1 MRGNPGRFCYKM
13 KKRKKV
19 LCVVLTVALFLCAMS
34 VSTGA
39 QGGGRRIDK
48 EFQEE
53 IALGGP
59 MGIIDAVACEF
70 GVEDGKHMMYIVE
83 ASRPTA
89 TFFVYN
95 LDEKKVERSI
105 PLQAGAGAYTKTA
118 WYIKKGPD
126 GNIYILPH
134 GYILLY
140 RYHTVTKQLESSG
153 TTPIAGMTAGY
164 GLVFDEEGNIYFGTF
179 PTPNIYQCDKDL
191 NIVREY
197 SNVFPGER
205 YVMSMTY
212 YNGKIYAGGQ
222 APTTG
227 FVSLDVNTGEV
238 TRLKQPEE
246 SYPGTKVVNYYMM
259 DHIGNLIFCTTKNE
273 DRSSYCLIYDAD
285 KGDWV
290 RQFPRG
296 YGFWLPPYQGDGKTY
311 LLTAPAGAPISEVG
325 LYEVD
330 LETLE
335 AVNTETY
342 YYDNLVGS
350 TWMEV
355 PGHPELPGES
365 LITFSRNSQSLVA
378 LNMQSKQTVVLR
390 EYDLP
395 SVSAH
400 IQHIELGLNNTLL
413 MGSYMGEYMA
423 VYDPKTGEKVK
434 YRSNQSESI
443 KRYGNTAYLGG
454 YTQATLYEYD
464 LTQPPSD
471 TNPVLLGSL
480 GDKNQDRIFDIC
492 RIDDNLIAVGA
503 YPRSGFDTGGIGI
516 YDKRT
521 GQFDFY
527 GDLFP
532 GQSVDGL
539 AYKDG
544 ILYGATSTFVPV
556 KPYPANEAYIFAF
569 DVAQRKVTLSK
580 PVQIDGTSAPNK
592 TLGDIEI
599 GPDGNLWGISS
610 GAVFCLDPVTLNTIK
625 SVVADKMYYERKTM
639 STMAQLEFDKD
650 GVLYAVCNGYL
661 IILDPETMEFNHT
674 KRSMQYFVLGDDGNL
689 YHSGWSSDGFN
700 LYKLVMTGLNSQDAA
715 MIQKTIGNGI
725 LMKLDSGAA
734 YANQK
739 AVRIDSSNP
748 KVTAKEKNG
757 RTLVPVRF
765 IAENIGAK
773 VDWDEEA
780 QTVTIV
786 KGKDRIKVT
795 LGESKLTRNGKE
807 IALDT
812 AAITENDRT
821 LLPLRAICEALGKF
835 VFWDDRGLIVITDK
849 ENAVTAENETLIQ
862 TLLHFIETDVP
873 AML

>member
-1 MRGNPGRFCYKM
+1 M
-13 KKRKKV
+13 KKRKNI
-19 LCVVLTVALFLCAMS
+19 LCVVLAMILS
-34 VSTGA
+34 LSAMAVSAGA
-39 QGGGRRIDK
+39 EGTGRRIDK
-48 EFQEE
+48 EFYEQVS
-53 IALGGP
+53 LGGP

-70 GVEDGKHMMYIVE
+70 GVEDGKNMMYIVE

-95 LDEKKVERSI
+95 LDEKKVERSM
-105 PLQAGAGAYTKTA
+105 PLQASASAYTKTA

-140 RYHTVTKQLESSG
+140 RYNVTTKELQSSG

-179 PTPNIYQCDKDL
+179 PTPNIYKCDKDL
-191 NIVREY
+191 NIVQEY

-205 YVMSMTY
+205 YVMSMAY

-222 APTTG
+222 APTTS
-227 FVSLDVNTGEV
+227 FVSIDVKTGEV
-238 TRLKQPEE
+238 TKLKQPEE
-246 SYPGTKVVNYYMM
+246 TYPGAKVVNYYMM
-259 DHIGNLIFCTTKNE
+259 DSIDNLIFCTTKNE
-273 DRSSYCLIYDAD
+273 DRSSYCLVYDAD

-290 RQFPRG
+290 LQLPRG
-296 YGFWLPPYQGDGKTY
+296 YGFWLPPYKGDGKTY
-311 LLTAPAGAPISEVG
+311 VLSAPASAPISEVG
-325 LYEVD
+325 LYEID
-330 LETLE
+330 LETME
-335 AVNTETY
+335 ARNTETY
-342 YYDNLVGS
+342 YYGNLVGC
-350 TWMEV
+350 TWMEI

-365 LITFSRNSQSLVA
+365 LITFSRNSQALVA
-378 LNMQSKQTVVLR
+378 LNMQSKQTVVLD
-390 EYDLP
+390 EYQLP
-395 SVSAH
+395 FVSAH

-423 VYDPKTGEKVK
+423 VYNPKTGETVK

-443 KRYGNTAYLGG
+443 KRYGNIAYLGG

-492 RIDDNLIAVGA
+492 KIDENLIAVGS

-516 YDKRT
+516 FDKRT

-527 GDLFP
+527 ADLFP

-556 KPYPANEAYIFAF
+556 TPYPANEAYIFAF
-569 DVAQRKVTLSK
+569 DVEQRKVTLSK

-610 GAVFCLDPVTLNTIK
+610 GAIFCLDPVTLDTIK

-674 KRSMQYFVLGDDGNL
+674 WRSMQYFVLGDDGNI

-700 LYKLVMTGLNSQDAA
+700 LYKLVMASMD
-715 MIQKTIGNGI
+715 QKSAEEIKEAVGNGI
-725 LMKLDSGAA
+725 VMKLDSNVA

-739 AVRIDSSNP
+739 AVNIDSNDP
-748 KVTAKEKNG
+748 KVVAKEKDG

-765 IAENIGAK
+765 IAEAVGAK
-773 VDWDEEA
+773 VDWDGEA

-786 KGKDRIKVT
+786 QGRDRIKIV
-795 LGESKLTRNGKE
+795 LGESKLTVNGE
-807 IALDT
+807 EVEMDT

-821 LLPLRAICEALGKF
+821 MLPLRAICEALGKF
-835 VFWDDRGLIVITDK
+835 VFWDDRGLIVLTD
-849 ENAVTAENETLIQ
+849 EEGAVTAEDEALIQ
-862 TLLHFIETDVP
+862 TLLNFIENDVP